1 MLIFVLR
8 RLFFFL
14 VTLAFTSILIFLL
27 TRVLPGDVA
36 RIKAGRDAPPEAV
49 EQVRQ
54 DLGLDKPLPV
64 QYLNWVTNLVRGDWG
79 DSFTT
84 NTPIYPDVR
93 QRLENS
99 GRLAILTLLIAIPI
113 SLMLGIIA
121 ALNEGNLVD
130 GFISILTLGVVS
142 LPEFVTGIF
151 LIHTVAFK
159 WAKNWEWLPFELRGS
174 ASGFKPEMSFTES
187 LPYLILP
194 AIAATF
200 VLLAYVTR
208 LTRAGVI
215 EELKRDYVRTAEL
228 KGLPYPIVIV
238 RHVLRNAL
246 SPTVTVIAISLGWL
260 ISGLVV
266 VESVFNYKGLGSL
279 LIFAVENRDLPIIQA
294 IVMITVAVILL
305 ANFLADLTYAF
316 LNPRVRLGR

>member
-1 MLIFVLR
+1 MLIFVAR
-8 RLFFFL
+8 RSLFLL
-14 VTLAFTSILIFLL
+14 VTLAFSSVLIFAL
-27 TRVLPGDVA
+27 TRILPGDVA

-49 EQVRQ
+49 EKVREE
-54 DLGLDKPLPV
+54 LGLDRPLPV
-64 QYLNWVTNLVRGDWG
+64 QYFNWVTNLVQGDWG

-84 NTPIYPDVR
+84 NMPIYPDVR

-99 GRLAILTLLIAIPI
+99 SRLALLTLMIAVPI
-113 SLMLGIIA
+113 SIVLGIIA
-121 ALNEGNLVD
+121 ALNENNPLD
-130 GFISILTLGVVS
+130 GIISIFTLGVVS

-151 LIHTVAFK
+151 LINTVAFK
-159 WAKNWEWLPFELRGS
+159 WAREWDWLPFELRGS
-174 ASGFKPEMSFTES
+174 ASGFDPKMSFTES
-187 LPYLILP
+187 LPYLMLP

-228 KGLPYPIVIV
+228 KGLPYPIVIF

-266 VESVFNYKGLGSL
+266 VEAVFNYKGLGSL
-279 LIFAVENRDLPIIQA
+279 LIFAVENRDLPTIQA
-294 IVMITVAVILL
+294 IVMVTVAVILV
-305 ANFLADLTYAF
+305 ANFLADLLYVL
-316 LNPRVRLGR
+316 LNPRIRLGN